1 MKPLLSIVI
10 PTKNRYST
18 LTNLVEKLLDWGD
31 GDYEVIVQDNSE
43 DNTPIKGFLLNYSND
58 PRLKYFHNI
67 NHVTVCQN
75 SEDAIDN
82 STGEYVCFLGDDDGI
97 IKQSLDVVKWM
108 KKNAVDSLN
117 CKQGSYCWP
126 EFRYKNCGKKRS
138 LAGMLIYHSHNGDLY
153 RQDAVSGLNSLLE
166 NGCLTLN
173 GITRLYHGIVSRDT
187 LNLLKGKTGTYFP
200 GSIADMSS
208 AVGLVFFA
216 KKHYYLNFPII
227 ISGASGA
234 SYAGNSGKK
243 NNITAFEHQ
252 PWFAKETIEEWSD
265 KLPKRIVAQTLWPDA
280 AMSAL
285 KKVGHTDLISKLNFP
300 LIYAEYLS
308 EFPEFTEEFE
318 LFLQLRYSV
327 VEVKAIK
334 AQINSY
340 IKRIARSKW
349 RYWAKV
355 YSIYFGINKFLNIE
369 RLDANSVGEVLTK
382 LESKVEN
389 ERNSVN
395 NPFYQLLN
403 SFTKY

>member
-1 MKPLLSIVI
+1 MRPLLSIVI

-18 LTNLVEKLLDWGD
+18 LINLVQKLLDWNSS
-31 GDYEVIVQDNSE
+31 DYEIVIQDNSE
-43 DNTPIKGFLLNYSND
+43 DNAPIKDFLKKYSND
-58 PRLKYFHNI
+58 RRLKYFHNL

-82 STGEYVCFLGDDDGI
+82 SNGEYVCFLGDDDGI
-97 IKQSLDVVKWM
+97 IKQSLDIVKWM
-108 KKNAVDSLN
+108 KKNDVDSLN

-126 EFRYKNCGKKRS
+126 EYRYKNCGKKKS

-153 RQDAVSGLNSLLE
+153 QQDAISGLNSLLE

-173 GITRLYHGIVSRDT
+173 GITRLYHGIVSRET
-187 LNLLKGKTGTYFP
+187 LNLLKAKTGTYFP

-216 KKHYYLNFPII
+216 KKHYYLNFPLI
-227 ISGASGA
+227 ISGASGS
-234 SYAGNSGKK
+234 SYAGKGAKK
-243 NNITAFEHQ
+243 NNHTAFEHQ

-265 KLPKRIVAQTLWPDA
+265 KLPKRIVGQTVWPDA

-285 KKVGHTDLISKLNFP
+285 KKVGHADLISKLNFP

-308 EFPEFTEEFE
+308 EFPEFTEDFE

-327 VEVKAIK
+327 EEVQAIK
-334 AQINSY
+334 VQINSY
-340 IKRIARSKW
+340 MKRIARSKW

-369 RLDANSVGEVLTK
+369 RLDANSVGEVLAK

-389 ERNSVN
+389 ERETGNSH
-395 NPFYQLLN
+395 FYQVLN
-403 SFTKY
+403 S

>member
-1 MKPLLSIVI
+1 MRPLLSIVI
-10 PTKNRYST
+10 PTKNRYLT
-18 LTNLVEKLLDWGD
+18 LTNLVEKLLDWNSE
-31 GDYEVIVQDNSE
+31 DYEIIVQDNSE
-43 DNTPIKGFLLNYSND
+43 DNTPIKEFLFAYSNNS
-58 PRLKYFHNI
+58 RLKYFHNRQ
-67 NHVTVCQN
+67 HVTVCQN
-75 SEDAIDN
+75 AEDAIDN

-97 IKQSLDVVKWM
+97 IKQSLAIVKWM

-153 RQDAVSGLNSLLE
+153 PQDAISGLNSLLE
-166 NGCLTLN
+166 SGCLSLN

-252 PWFAKETIEEWSD
+252 PWFAEETIKEWYD
-265 KLPKRIVAQTLWPDA
+265 KLPKRIVGQTVWPDA
-280 AMSAL
+280 AISAL
-285 KKVGHTDLISKLNFP
+285 KKVGRDDLISKINFP
-300 LIYAEYLS
+300 IIYAEYLS
-308 EFPEFTEEFE
+308 AFPEFATDFE
-318 LFLQLRYSV
+318 LFLESEYSV
-327 VEVKAIK
+327 DEIRGIKVKMK
-334 AQINSY
+334 AHAKNIV
-340 IKRIARSKW
+340 KSKW

-369 RLDANSVGEVLTK
+369 RFDAENVGEALAK
-382 LESKVEN
+382 LESKVETDKK
-389 ERNSVN
+389 NSDSV
-395 NPFYQLLN
+395 FYQILN
-403 SFTKY
+403 S